1 MNKPRTKKQ
10 EEFLLYFNEL
20 HKFLQIE
27 LKEEFLKTERGR
39 NKNAA
44 HDISFSDCLQTIKE
58 RYKNTTLSKYKDQL
72 YLINN
77 FRNISVHDYTNTFH
91 DIADPSV
98 HTMEVM
104 QNVYNYFVRPTTIK
118 KYLNDEKNLNPIILN
133 PETCLSEMLKLVSNY
148 KISQFPIFHNEELRG
163 MITDNGVT
171 NFIANKND
179 AGGIIFEEETVA
191 DVIENENDMEEHK
204 NSFAVLYIED
214 ELYRVRDLFSNIES
228 MTKYVLVSKSGNR
241 EFRTQEDLIG
251 IFTVADIPEIIHYLA
266 EN

>member
-1 MNKPRTKKQ
+1 M
-10 EEFLLYFNEL
+10 
-20 HKFLQIE
+20 
-27 LKEEFLKTERGR
+27 KEEFLKTERGR

-118 KYLNDEKNLNPIILN
+118 KYLNDEKI
-133 PETCLSEMLKLVSNY
+133 
-148 KISQFPIFHNEELRG
+148 
-163 MITDNGVT
+163 
-171 NFIANKND
+171 
-179 AGGIIFEEETVA
+179 
-191 DVIENENDMEEHK
+191 
-204 NSFAVLYIED
+204 
-214 ELYRVRDLFSNIES
+214 
-228 MTKYVLVSKSGNR
+228 
-241 EFRTQEDLIG
+241 
-251 IFTVADIPEIIHYLA
+251 
-266 EN
+266 